1 MSILGDIFGT
11 SRSANTATTTS
22 TPQVPADVA
31 AARTDLL
38 TRARAFAAEPF
49 PQYNQPR
56 VAGFT
61 PDQQAGFQTTR
72 NLAAQSGAL
81 GALTPELTQAG
92 IAASRGLARALPD
105 VDLSGYMSPFTQ
117 QVIDPA
123 IRAIEERAAQRRLE
137 LGQQAGLRGSFGGSR
152 QAIQESE
159 LERGTQRNIS
169 EETARLRNQA
179 FNQAIQQFREDQTR
193 IPGLYSTALGQLGTG
208 LSQTG
213 GRLATEAQPLIN
225 IGAAQQGLDQRN
237 LDVLREAFL
246 EERNFPTRGID
257 VLRGALGLTPNTL
270 GIGTTGTSVA
280 PSPNVAGS
288 ILTGISQAPQVI
300 QGGTAVLNFL
310 RGLGGTAG
318 VSEGMFARGGLVNL
332 SPGNN

>member
-38 TRARAFAAEPF
+38 SRARAFAAEPF

-92 IAASRGLARALPD
+92 IAASRGMARALPD
-105 VDLSGYMSPFTQ
+105 VDLSGYMSPYTEA
-117 QVIDPA
+117 VLDPA
-123 IRAIEERAAQRRLE
+123 IRAIEERAAQERLR
-137 LGQQAGLRGSFGGSR
+137 LGQQSARAGAFGGSR
-152 QAIQESE
+152 QAIAESE
-159 LERGTQRNIS
+159 LERGTQRTIG
-169 EETARLRNQA
+169 EETARQRAAA

-193 IPGLYSTALGQLGTG
+193 IPGLFSTALGQLGTG

-213 GRLATEAQPLIN
+213 GRLTTEAQPLIN
-225 IGAAQQGLDQRN
+225 IGAAQQGLNQRN

-246 EERNFPTRGID
+246 EERDFPTRGID

-270 GIGTTGTSVA
+270 GIGTAGTSVA
-280 PSPNVAGS
+280 PSPNVLGS
-288 ILTGISQAPQVI
+288 VIGGIAQAPQVI
-300 QGGTAVLNFL
+300 QGGAAVLDFL
-310 RGLGGTAG
+310 KGL
-318 VSEGMFARGGLVNL
+318 FAEGGLVGL
-332 SPGNN
+332 EGNMTPKTRK